1 MSNSLSDQLLKAGL
15 VTQNQIDQSEQNKQ
29 QQKARA
35 KSRSNDHKTG
45 KHKNR
50 NSPGNPNAAQKDTV
64 PPKGTAPA
72 AKKPAKKAGS
82 DLAKFYQ
89 QRNQLER
96 EERETEERLKREA
109 AARRKIVRKQLRE
122 LIAGHTQNTEDA
134 SVRFNF
140 VVGETVK
147 YLYVTE
153 EQQQAVA
160 NGELSI
166 TFMDGKRCLVPPEIG
181 AQILALDD
189 SKIVI
194 NFKDDPN
201 TADEYI
207 PVEVTADISDSK
219 SDAQKPVDVP
229 AGTAADADANDLQK
243 GTD

>member
-29 QQKARA
+29 QQKSRA

-45 KHKNR
+45 KHKNPNGP
-50 NSPGNPNAAQKDTV
+50 NSPGNPNTARKNPV
-64 PPKGTAPA
+64 PSKGAAPA
-72 AKKPAKKAGS
+72 AKKPAKKEGS

-96 EERETEERLKREA
+96 EERETGERLKREA
-109 AARRKIVRKQLRE
+109 VARRKLVRKQLRD
-122 LIAGHTQNTEDA
+122 LIAEHTKNTEDA

-160 NGELSI
+160 DGELSI

-194 NFKDDPN
+194 NFKDAPN
-201 TADEYI
+201 TADEHI
-207 PVEVTADISDSK
+207 PVEVTAD
-219 SDAQKPVDVP
+219 
-229 AGTAADADANDLQK
+229 TDANDLQK

>member
-15 VTQNQIDQSEQNKQ
+15 VTQNQIDQSEENKQ

-35 KSRSNDHKTG
+35 KSRSKDHKAG
-45 KHKNR
+45 KHQKPH
-50 NSPGNPNAAQKDTV
+50 SQGNPNASRKNPAPAKRTA
-64 PPKGTAPA
+64 PAPA
-72 AKKPAKKAGS
+72 AKKPAKKEGS

-96 EERETEERLKREA
+96 DERETEERLKREA
-109 AARRKIVRKQLRE
+109 AARRKKVRKQLRE
-122 LIAGHTQNTEDA
+122 LITEHSKNAEDA

-153 EQQQAVA
+153 AQQQAVA

-166 TFMDGKRCLVPPEIG
+166 TFMDGKRCLIPPEVG
-181 AQILALDD
+181 AQILELDD

-194 NFKDDPN
+194 NFKDD
-201 TADEYI
+201 
-207 PVEVTADISDSK
+207 DSNNE
-219 SDAQKPVDVP
+219 QIPVDVP
-229 AGTAADADANDLQK
+229 VDIDTPADTNSPEKDAETISK
-243 GTD
+243 SGSE